1 MTDLL
6 TKGYAAFSPC
16 MTYRYD
22 LVRVWD
28 DTLPTFMVIMLN
40 PSTADAE
47 KDDPTTRKC
56 LRYARENGCGRY
68 VAVNLFAFRS
78 PEPKVM
84 KAREDAT
91 GGSIAALYILRHL
104 EIARESKGF
113 IVVAWGNDGEHQG
126 QDSAML
132 EQLWARHFNPLCFG
146 VNEKTG
152 MPKHPTYI
160 ANGLSLIRYKRPT
173 A

>member
-56 LRYARENGCGRY
+56 LRYARDNGCGRY

-84 KAREDAT
+84 KAHEAT
-91 GGSIAALYILRHL
+91 SGTIMIALCYVEQHIEIAAK
-104 EIARESKGF
+104 SGGP
-113 IVVAWGNDGEHQG
+113 IVVAWGNDGAHNYEHK
-126 QDSAML
+126 AML
-132 EQLWARHFNPLCFG
+132 DRLKRAGVEPLCFG
-146 VNEKTG
+146 VNNNG
-152 MPKHPTYI
+152 QPKHPTYI
-160 ANGLSLIRYKRPT
+160 ANGLPLLPYIEPV